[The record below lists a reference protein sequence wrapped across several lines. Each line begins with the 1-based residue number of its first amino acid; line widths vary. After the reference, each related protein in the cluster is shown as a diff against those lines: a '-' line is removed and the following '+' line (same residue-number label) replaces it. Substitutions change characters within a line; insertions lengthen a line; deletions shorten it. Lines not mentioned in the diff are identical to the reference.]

1 MIDMIDDRSG
11 VVKPRS
17 LVFDLLGDYVRHY
30 GGEIRLRALVAI
42 AEELGVAGSTI
53 RVVAGRLRDEGW
65 LDVRKEGRE
74 SIYTLTPKLLGTLDV
89 GDRRLFRSEVR
100 PWDGRWSMV
109 IYTVPENDR
118 RTRDQLRKKLA
129 WLGFGPLAPAT
140 WICPHD
146 RLEQAATDCADLPSA
161 RLDLLTILS
170 SGLASD
176 RALVERC
183 WDLAPLNREYEQFIR
198 AQRQNLARYQQGHL
212 DGATAQAHRIKL
224 LNTYRRFPFRDPDL
238 PPELQ
243 PAGWVGDQARDLFLQ
258 IHALLLEPAQR
269 HYAEVV
275 ARYTPSMQESER
287 RSLR

>member
-17 LVFDLLGDYVRHY
+17 LVFDLLGEVRHH
-30 GGEIRLRALVAI
+30 GGEIRLRALVAM
-42 AEELGVAGSTI
+42 AEELGVAGQTI

-65 LDVRKEGRE
+65 LDVRREGRE
-74 SIYTLTPKLLGTLDV
+74 SIYTLTPKLLRTLDV
-89 GDRRLFRSEVR
+89 GERRLFGSEVR

-109 IYTVPENDR
+109 IYTVPEHDR

-146 RLEQAATDCADLPSA
+146 RLEQAATDCADLPGA
-161 RLDLLTILS
+161 RLDLLRILS

-176 RALVERC
+176 RALAERC
-183 WDLAPLNREYEQFIR
+183 WDLAPLNRDYEQFIR
-198 AQRQNLARYQQGHL
+198 AESPNLARYQQGHL
-212 DGATAQAHRIKL
+212 DGTTAQAHRITL
-224 LNTYRRFPFRDPDL
+224 LNTYRAFPFRDPEL

-243 PAGWVGDQARDLFLQ
+243 PVGWVGDQARDLFLQ

-269 HYAEVV
+269 HYDDVV
-275 ARYTPSMQESER
+275 ARYTPSIDEGG
-287 RSLR
+287 RSAVG